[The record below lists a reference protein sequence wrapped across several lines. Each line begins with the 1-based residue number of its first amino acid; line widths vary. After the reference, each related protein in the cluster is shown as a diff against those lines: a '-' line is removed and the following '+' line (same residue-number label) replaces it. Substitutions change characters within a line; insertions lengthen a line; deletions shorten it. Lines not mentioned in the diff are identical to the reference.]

1 MFAMFDDIYRYN
13 SRETIDSVCAFCDET
28 GEDFARTFYNPE
40 AWQRFQAW
48 QKERGLHH
56 GS

>member
-13 SRETIDSVCAFCDET
+13 SRETIDCVCAFCDET
-28 GEDFARTFYNPE
+28 GEDFAHTFYNLE

-48 QKERGLHH
+48 QKERETAQ
-56 GS
+56 